1 MECNAS
7 LCIQVFEHDVD
18 AHANDIEV
26 EVNLSFRDA
35 VKGCMK
41 QVSFSAKN
49 LCDSCD
55 GRGYL
60 ANAKMYVCPSCR
72 GAGRVSINP
81 FTSICTS
88 CRGFGKVIKVRVL

>member
-49 LCDSCD
+49 LCDSC
-55 GRGYL
+55 GVHLSWNSFSYL
-60 ANAKMYVCPSCR
+60 YCTYYQASFKSSQVMFLINA
-72 GAGRVSINP
+72 
-81 FTSICTS
+81 
-88 CRGFGKVIKVRVL
+88 